1 MWNNAFFSPD
11 VWSCNSECSNEV
23 FQLPP
28 QCLAKYAMVSF
39 KTKLDKTG
47 TSAKSY
53 SLTL

>member
-1 MWNNAFFSPD
+1 MHSSLLMFGLAIQG
-11 VWSCNSECSNEV
+11 SNEV

-47 TSAKSY
+47 TLAKSY
-53 SLTL
+53 SLIL